1 MVRDNLR
8 HAHENTWHMA
18 SFNKVFFRGLIT
30 LLPITLTIYIL
41 YSAVIILENLLGSV
55 LRKILPE
62 AYYIPGFG
70 FFATL
75 TVIYLFGLSLN
86 NFITGRI
93 MMSLED
99 RLTRVPLIKAVYSP
113 LRDLMNLFSKKDH
126 QNMGSVVFVRVGQLD
141 FQMIGI
147 VTREKFDDLKIN
159 QDLTQKVAVYIP
171 FSYALGGYTVLVPRD
186 QVQEINL
193 PIEKAMS
200 LAITGWVKAEGPNEQ
215 SANNSR

>member
-8 HAHENTWHMA
+8 RAHENAWYMA

-126 QNMGSVVFVRVGQLD
+126 KNMGSVVFVRVGQLG

-186 QVQEINL
+186 QIQEINL

-215 SANNSR
+215 SANNGR

>member
-1 MVRDNLR
+1 
-8 HAHENTWHMA
+8 MA

-126 QNMGSVVFVRVGQLD
+126 QNMGSVVFVRVGQLG